1 MSSANGAS
9 CPSFLLA
16 GKVAWYAHCTQQHD
30 RNENACRVRH
40 TGVGRPPNMEGSRR
54 YGTSMAGAVMSTTLC
69 LGPKRFFWRVIADSR
84 ARHFPRTTCASVSNH
99 QRRFQNQRNKRWAAT
114 PPVRWAQRRR
124 TPTCRRS
131 RRKPRS
137 ALSTQPGPPLCHQE
151 TATRPPSAAVPSS
164 TNKPVGS

>member
-1 MSSANGAS
+1 MHTAHSSMTEMKTRAVYAT
-9 CPSFLLA
+9 PAWA
-16 GKVAWYAHCTQQHD
+16 GRLIWKD
-30 RNENACRVRH
+30 R
-40 TGVGRPPNMEGSRR
+40 GD
-54 YGTSMAGAVMSTTLC
+54 GTSMAGAVMSTMLC